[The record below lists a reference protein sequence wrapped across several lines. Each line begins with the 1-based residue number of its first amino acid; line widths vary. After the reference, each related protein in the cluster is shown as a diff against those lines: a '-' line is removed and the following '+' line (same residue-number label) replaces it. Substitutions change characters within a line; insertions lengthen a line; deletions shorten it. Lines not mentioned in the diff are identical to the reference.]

1 MYDLVGRRVVFRRPM
16 QGRSVHGVIVQHL
29 DLPRGHFYIADF
41 GMEESPELLEFDGT
55 RLRIS
60 TVGST
65 VDLLPDSIVL
75 CTYKPGGPEHSTHC
89 RYHVFLH
96 EPKADDL
103 DEAWLG
109 LSSWERASVADI
121 VRSGW

>member
-1 MYDLVGRRVVFRRPM
+1 MADLVGRRVVFRRPL

-41 GMEESPELLEFDGT
+41 GIEEPPELLELDGD

-60 TVGST
+60 TVGSV
-65 VDLLPDSIVL
+65 VDLLPDSIIL
-75 CTYKPGGPEHSTHC
+75 CQYRPSGPGHSPQC

-96 EPKADDL
+96 GPQADDL

-109 LSSWERASVADI
+109 LSPWERASVADI
-121 VRSGW
+121 VRSGQ